1 MISNS
6 NFILVTGGLGFIGS
20 HTVIELLKKNK
31 KIIVVDNLSNSSINI
46 KNKIEKIAKKK
57 IIFFKY
63 DIREKRIE
71 TIFKRYKISS
81 IIHFAGLK
89 SVRESSSKKKK
100 YFSNNVGGS
109 KNLLFLMKKYN
120 CFNIVFSSSACVYD
134 EKNSSPIK
142 EKDKLNPKSNYGRT
156 KLKIEYM
163 LRKFYLEFKNVNVVI
178 LRYFNPIGSHK
189 SGIIFENPKLAENII
204 PNIIN
209 VINDKKRKFQI
220 YGNDYNT
227 KDGTCVRDYIHVVD
241 LARSHIYALKTFKKS
256 SFKIINIG
264 TGKGYS
270 VLEIIKAFNNFLKEK
285 ITFIY
290 SPRRKGDVEMSFSD
304 TARQYKLLKFK
315 PKFNLNHMIK
325 DVLNSKIIK

>member
-1 MISNS
+1 MILEKKELKLFLKDIKYHQLS
-6 NFILVTGGLGFIGS
+6 ILLVLS
-20 HTVIELLKKNK
+20 QLE
-31 KIIVVDNLSNSSINI
+31 NL
-46 KNKIEKIAKKK
+46 
-57 IIFFKY
+57 
-63 DIREKRIE
+63 
-71 TIFKRYKISS
+71 
-81 IIHFAGLK
+81 HQ
-89 SVRESSSKKKK
+89 KKKK